1 MGDMSVAAP
10 TTRLPF
16 GSTTARVRRGVA
28 CPRCRSS
35 SALDAPF
42 CSRCG
47 ARVVFLA
54 DGRGP
59 ADFAA
64 TRSLQFAALVVVA
77 NALVGAATFA
87 VVLLVADAARLV
99 QAAMLLE
106 VLKVLVVGPLAATAI
121 RFGVR
126 GLRDTADGRLRRRGW
141 AIAGI
146 AVAAFFALL
155 VLLSFS
161 LMLVLLLGR

>member
-16 GSTTARVRRGVA
+16 GSTTARVRRGIA
-28 CPRCRSS
+28 CPRCRSA

-42 CSRCG
+42 CAQCG

-54 DGRGP
+54 PGRGP
-59 ADFAA
+59 ADLAA
-64 TRSLQFAALVVVA
+64 TRSLQFAALVVGA
-77 NALVGAATFA
+77 NAIVGAATFG
-87 VVLLVADAARLV
+87 VVLLVADAARIIE
-99 QAAMLLE
+99 AALFLE
-106 VLKVLVVGPLAATAI
+106 VIKVLVVGPLAATAI

-155 VLLSFS
+155 VLLSLG
-161 LMLVLLLGR
+161 LMFALFLGR